1 MTTHYPGV
9 TFALDGKTA
18 LVTGGASGIGQAIAV
33 VAAEY
38 GANVGLVDLPSADF
52 APSLSAIEAAGGRA
66 IAVPADVTDP
76 DSMAAAVR
84 RIEDELGPLTLA
96 VNAAGI
102 ANAAP
107 AEDMDLSMWKRLYD
121 IDVTGVFISCQAEAR
136 AMLAHGEGSIVN
148 IASMSGSI
156 ANRGLTQAH
165 YNSAKAAVIHLSK
178 SLAAEWATRGVRV
191 NALSPGYTM
200 TPMNSR
206 PEVAEQVAVF
216 ASETPMQ
223 RTAQPE
229 EMAGPAVFLLSPAAS
244 FLTGHDLVVDGG
256 FTIW

>member
-1 MTTHYPGV
+1 
-9 TFALDGKTA
+9 
-18 LVTGGASGIGQAIAV
+18 
-33 VAAEY
+33 
-38 GANVGLVDLPSADF
+38 
-52 APSLSAIEAAGGRA
+52 
-66 IAVPADVTDP
+66 
-76 DSMAAAVR
+76 
-84 RIEDELGPLTLA
+84 
-96 VNAAGI
+96 
-102 ANAAP
+102 
-107 AEDMDLSMWKRLYD
+107 
-121 IDVTGVFISCQAEAR
+121 
-136 AMLAHGEGSIVN
+136 
-148 IASMSGSI
+148 MSGTI
-156 ANRGLTQAH
+156 ANRGLLQAH

-244 FLTGHDLVVDGG
+244 FVTGHDLIVDGG
-256 FTIW
+256 FTVW

>member
-1 MTTHYPGV
+1 MTNTYPGV
-9 TFALDGKTA
+9 TFQLDGKTA
-18 LVTGGASGIGQAIAV
+18 LITGGASGIGRAV
-33 VAAEY
+33 GTVVAEY
-38 GANVGLVDLPSADF
+38 GANIGLVDLPTADF
-52 APSLSAIEAAGGRA
+52 TSAIATIEAVGGRA
-66 IAVPADVTDP
+66 IAVPADVTDV
-76 DSMAAAVR
+76 DSMTAAVA

-107 AEDMDLSMWKRLYD
+107 AEEMDLAMWQRLYD
-121 IDVTGVFISCQAEAR
+121 VDVTGVFISCQAEAR

-223 RTAQPE
+223 RTAEPE

-244 FLTGHDLVVDGG
+244 FLTGHDLIVDGG

>member
-1 MTTHYPGV
+1 
-9 TFALDGKTA
+9 
-18 LVTGGASGIGQAIAV
+18 
-33 VAAEY
+33 
-38 GANVGLVDLPSADF
+38 
-52 APSLSAIEAAGGRA
+52 
-66 IAVPADVTDP
+66 
-76 DSMAAAVR
+76 
-84 RIEDELGPLTLA
+84 
-96 VNAAGI
+96 
-102 ANAAP
+102 
-107 AEDMDLSMWKRLYD
+107 
-121 IDVTGVFISCQAEAR
+121 
-136 AMLAHGEGSIVN
+136 MLAHGEGSIVN

>member
-1 MTTHYPGV
+1 MTKTYPGV
-9 TFALDGKTA
+9 SFALDGKTA
-18 LVTGGASGIGQAIAV
+18 LITGGASGIGRAIATA
-33 VAAEY
+33 VAEF

-52 APSLSAIEAAGGRA
+52 AAAVAGIEAVGARA
-66 IAVPADVTDP
+66 LAVPADVTDP
-76 DSMAAAVR
+76 ASMAEAVSS
-84 RIEDELGPLTLA
+84 IQAELGPLTLA

-107 AEDMDLSMWKRLYD
+107 AEQMELSMWQRLYD
-121 IDVTGVFISCQAEAR
+121 VDVTGVFISCQAEAR
-136 AMLAHGEGSIVN
+136 AMLEHGEGSIVN
-148 IASMSGSI
+148 IASMSGTI
-156 ANRGLTQAH
+156 ANRGLMQAH

-244 FLTGHDLVVDGG
+244 FLTGHDLIVDGG

>member
-1 MTTHYPGV
+1 MTSASSSV
-9 TFALDGKTA
+9 SFRLDGQIA
-18 LVTGGASGIGQAIAV
+18 LVTGGASGIGKAIAV
-33 VAAEY
+33 GAAEH
-38 GANVGLVDLPSADF
+38 GALIGIVDLPTADF
-52 APSLSAIEAAGGRA
+52 SSSIAAVEAVGGRA

-76 DSMAAAVR
+76 ASMADAVAH
-84 RIEDELGPLTLA
+84 IQSELGPLTLA

-102 ANAAP
+102 ANTAP
-107 AEDMDLSMWKRLYD
+107 AEEMELSMWQRLYD
-121 IDVTGVFISCQAEAR
+121 VDVTGVFVSCQAEAR
-136 AMLAHGEGSIVN
+136 AMLANGQGSIVN
-148 IASMSGSI
+148 IASMSGTI
-156 ANRGLTQAH
+156 ANRGLLQAH

-178 SLAAEWATRGVRV
+178 SLAAEWATRGIRV

-216 ASETPMQ
+216 VGETPMQ
-223 RTAQPE
+223 RAAQPV

-244 FLTGHDLVVDGG
+244 FCTGHDLIVDGG